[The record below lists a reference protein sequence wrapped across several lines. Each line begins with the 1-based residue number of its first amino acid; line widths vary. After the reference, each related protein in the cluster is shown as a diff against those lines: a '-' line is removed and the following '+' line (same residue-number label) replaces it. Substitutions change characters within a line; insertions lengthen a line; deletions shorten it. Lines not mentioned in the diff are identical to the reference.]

1 MTRTRFLHR
10 MLQPLEDSLSP
21 EFPRTI
27 TELQA
32 DSDLQVEVENLR
44 CKANAGTLT
53 VAESEQYHEFIDALD
68 VISVL
73 QSMARKRLQAGSAD
87 NSINAAHQTGPS

>member
-1 MTRTRFLHR
+1 

-21 EFPRTI
+21 EFARTI
-27 TELQA
+27 TELRA
-32 DSDLQVEVENLR
+32 DSPLHVDLENLR
-44 CKANAGTLT
+44 YKANAGALT

-73 QSMARKRLQAGSAD
+73 QSMARKRLQTDSTD
-87 NSINAAHQTGPS
+87 KNISDPHRTVPS